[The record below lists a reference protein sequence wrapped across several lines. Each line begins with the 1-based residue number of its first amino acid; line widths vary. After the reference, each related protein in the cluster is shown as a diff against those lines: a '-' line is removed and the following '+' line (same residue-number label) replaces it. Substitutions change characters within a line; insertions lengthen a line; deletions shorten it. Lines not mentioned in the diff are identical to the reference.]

1 MGRKM
6 AKETK
11 NNKNNNKEQPSKPNN
26 SDKELEK
33 SFLKSNWKHLVGW
46 TLFLIAIIVALYFG
60 VEKKVVVLVTIL
72 LGVFTQFFAGI
83 TALIALVPFIGP
95 LIVKVLAIPF
105 FWLLNGLGYFISIV
119 AIKKGYSR
127 ELIGSRVLTFAVLV
141 GLILGYI
148 IGHIIPI
155 R

>member
-6 AKETK
+6 AKET
-11 NNKNNNKEQPSKPNN
+11 NNKKNNNKEQPSKPNN

>member
-6 AKETK
+6 AKATK
-11 NNKNNNKEQPSKPNN
+11 NNKNSNKEQHNRPKTNDKQLKP
-26 SDKELEK
+26 
-33 SFLKSNWKHLVGW
+33 FFKSNWTHLLGW
-46 TLFLIAIIVALYFG
+46 VLFIIAIVVALHFG

-127 ELIGSRVLTFAVLV
+127 ELVGSRVLTLAVLV
-141 GLILGYI
+141 GLELGYI

>member
-1 MGRKM
+1 
-6 AKETK
+6 
-11 NNKNNNKEQPSKPNN
+11 P
-26 SDKELEK
+26 
-33 SFLKSNWKHLVGW
+33 FFKSNWKHLVGW
-46 TLFLIAIIVALYFG
+46 TLFLIAMIVALYFG

-105 FWLLNGLGYFISIV
+105 FWLLNGLGYIISIV

-127 ELIGSRVLTFAVLV
+127 ELVGSRVLTLAVLV
-141 GLILGYI
+141 GLVLGYI
-148 IGHIIPI
+148 IGHIVPI

>member
-6 AKETK
+6 AKATK
-11 NNKNNNKEQPSKPNN
+11 NNKNSNKKQPDKPKSN
-26 SDKELEK
+26 DKQLK
-33 SFLKSNWKHLVGW
+33 PFFKSNWKHLVGW
-46 TLFLIAIIVALYFG
+46 TLFILAIIIALRFG

-105 FWLLNGLGYFISIV
+105 FWLLNGLGYFVSIV
-119 AIKKGYSR
+119 AIKKGFSR
-127 ELIGSRVLTFAVLV
+127 ELVGSRVLTLAVLV
-141 GLILGYI
+141 GLVLGYI
-148 IGHIIPI
+148 IGHIVPM

>member
-1 MGRKM
+1 MGRNM
-6 AKETK
+6 AKTK
-11 NNKNNNKEQPSKPNN
+11 KNSKNINKEQPDKPKSNN
-26 SDKELEK
+26 KEVK
-33 SFLKSNWKHLVGW
+33 SFFRSNWKHIVGW

-60 VEKKVVVLVTIL
+60 VEKKIVVLVTVV

-83 TALIALVPFIGP
+83 SALIALIPFIGP

-105 FWLLNGLGYFISIV
+105 FWLLNGLGYFVSIF

-127 ELIGSRVLTFAVLV
+127 ELVGSRVLTFAVLV
-141 GLILGYI
+141 GLVLGYI

-155 R
+155 K

>member
-1 MGRKM
+1 
-6 AKETK
+6 
-11 NNKNNNKEQPSKPNN
+11 
-26 SDKELEK
+26 
-33 SFLKSNWKHLVGW
+33 
-46 TLFLIAIIVALYFG
+46 LFVIAMVVALYFG
-60 VEKKVVVLVTIL
+60 VEKKVVVLVTIV
-72 LGVFTQFFAGI
+72 LGVFTQFFTGI
-83 TALIALVPFIGP
+83 TALIALVPFVGP

-105 FWLLNGLGYFISIV
+105 FWLLNGLGYIISIV

-127 ELIGSRVLTFAVLV
+127 ELVGSRVLTLAVLV

>member
-1 MGRKM
+1 M
-6 AKETK
+6 AKTTK
-11 NNKNNNKEQPSKPNN
+11 SNKNINKEQPDKPNTI
-26 SDKELEK
+26 DKELK
-33 SFLKSNWKHLVGW
+33 KTFLKSNWKHIVGW
-46 TLFLIAIIVALYFG
+46 ALFLIAIIIALYFG

-83 TALIALVPFIGP
+83 TALIAMVPFIGP

-105 FWLLNGLGYFISIV
+105 FWILNGIGYFISIV

-127 ELIGSRVLTFAVLV
+127 ELVGSRVLTIAVLV
-141 GLILGYI
+141 GLVLGYI
-148 IGHIIPI
+148 IGHIVPI

>member
-6 AKETK
+6 AKATK
-11 NNKNNNKEQPSKPNN
+11 NNKNSNKEQLNKPN
-26 SDKELEK
+26 DKQVK
-33 SFLKSNWKHLVGW
+33 SFFKSNWKHLIGW
-46 TLFLIAIIVALYFG
+46 TLFIIAIVVALNFG

-83 TALIALVPFIGP
+83 TALIALVPFVGP

-127 ELIGSRVLTFAVLV
+127 ELVGSRVLTLAVLV

-148 IGHIIPI
+148 IGHIVPI

>member
-1 MGRKM
+1 M
-6 AKETK
+6 AKPTK
-11 NNKNNNKEQPSKPNN
+11 NNKNTNKEKPNKPKLN
-26 SDKELEK
+26 NEQLKP
-33 SFLKSNWKHLVGW
+33 FLKSNWKHLVGW

-127 ELIGSRVLTFAVLV
+127 ELVGSRVLTLAVLV
-141 GLILGYI
+141 GLVLGYI

-155 R
+155 K

>member
-6 AKETK
+6 AKTTK
-11 NNKNNNKEQPSKPNN
+11 NNKNSTKKQPSKPEPN
-26 SDKELEK
+26 DKQLK
-33 SFLKSNWKHLVGW
+33 PFFKSNWKHLVGW
-46 TLFLIAIIVALYFG
+46 TLFIIAIIAALHFG

-127 ELIGSRVLTFAVLV
+127 ELIGSRVLTLAVLI
-141 GLILGYI
+141 GLVLGYI
-148 IGHIIPI
+148 IGHIVPI

>member
-6 AKETK
+6 AKAKK
-11 NNKNNNKEQPSKPNN
+11 NNKNRNKEQPNRPKPN
-26 SDKELEK
+26 DKQLK
-33 SFLKSNWKHLVGW
+33 AFFKSNWKHLVGW
-46 TLFLIAIIVALYFG
+46 TLFIIAIVVALYFG
-60 VEKKVVVLVTIL
+60 VEKKVVVLVTIV
-72 LGVFTQFFAGI
+72 LGVFTQFFTGI
-83 TALIALVPFIGP
+83 TALIALVPFVGP

-105 FWLLNGLGYFISIV
+105 FWLLNGLGYIISIV

-127 ELIGSRVLTFAVLV
+127 ELVGSRVLTLAVLV

-148 IGHIIPI
+148 IGHIVPI

>member
-1 MGRKM
+1 M
-6 AKETK
+6 AKATK
-11 NNKNNNKEQPSKPNN
+11 NNKNSNKKQSDKPKPN
-26 SDKELEK
+26 DKQLK
-33 SFLKSNWKHLVGW
+33 PFFKSNWKHLVGW
-46 TLFLIAIIVALYFG
+46 SLFFIAIIVALHFG
-60 VEKKVVVLVTIL
+60 VDEKVVVLVTIL

-83 TALIALVPFIGP
+83 SALIALLPFIGP

-127 ELIGSRVLTFAVLV
+127 ELVGSRVLTLAVLV
-141 GLILGYI
+141 GLVLGYI

>member
-1 MGRKM
+1 MVIW
-6 AKETK
+6 
-11 NNKNNNKEQPSKPNN
+11 S
-26 SDKELEK
+26 
-33 SFLKSNWKHLVGW
+33 
-46 TLFLIAIIVALYFG
+46 LFLIAIVVALYFG
-60 VEKKVVVLVTIL
+60 VEKKVVVLITII

-105 FWLLNGLGYFISIV
+105 FWLLNGLGYFVSIF
-119 AIKKGYSR
+119 AIKKGYSK

-141 GLILGYI
+141 GLVLGYI

>member
-1 MGRKM
+1 MARKM

-11 NNKNNNKEQPSKPNN
+11 NSKNNNKEQPNTLN
-26 SDKELEK
+26 HSDKKLRP
-33 SFLKSNWKHLVGW
+33 FFKSNWKHLVGW
-46 TLFLIAIIVALYFG
+46 TLFLIAMIVALYFG

-105 FWLLNGLGYFISIV
+105 FWLLNGLGYIISIV

-127 ELIGSRVLTFAVLV
+127 ELVGSRVLTLAVLV
-141 GLILGYI
+141 GLVLGYI
-148 IGHIIPI
+148 IGHIVPI